1 MHYTDLLN
9 FIGNNLVDISA
20 RAVEIGSDYNMI
32 LVNAPTKDI
41 GTRLLVPAQYVN
53 KENNTILLN
62 IQPHAISPITVA
74 NGAIQFSTRFN
85 KVLHDLYIPMGNII
99 YHEIRV
105 GEHQVHA
112 HVYDWSVYGGLHE
125 CQPIEGVPVESKS
138 KTPSFLKVI
147 K

>member
-9 FIGNNLVDISA
+9 FMGNNLVDISA

-85 KVLHDLYIPMGNII
+85 KVLHDLYISLWVISSFTKFVLVSIKFMHTYTNG
-99 YHEIRV
+99 
-105 GEHQVHA
+105 QFMA
-112 HVYDWSVYGGLHE
+112 VYMSA
-125 CQPIEGVPVESKS
+125 SRS
-138 KTPSFLKVI
+138 RAFL
-147 K
+147 